1 MDAAEAVAG
10 RHPLADEVER
20 FLAEFGQTQSA
31 LDDAVYSG
39 FSHRLLHQ
47 ARSPAPAT
55 AAKVRTWMAEIRE
68 AEPERFREAA
78 ALIRADQ
85 GYVTMTPGGQI
96 ERAPVRVAHSRLHRM
111 IEQGWL
117 VPTGDA
123 LLAEVHSQ
131 SYKLS
136 SLAQ

>member
-1 MDAAEAVAG
+1 MTDSSF
-10 RHPLADEVER
+10 ADEVR
-20 FLAEFGQTQSA
+20 AFLAEFGQTKNA
-31 LDDAVYSG
+31 LDGAVYPS
-39 FSHRLLHQ
+39 FAYRLLHQ
-47 ARSPAPAT
+47 ARNPAPAT
-55 AAKVRTWMAEIRE
+55 VAKARAWMAEIRE

-78 ALIRADQ
+78 ALIRAEE
-85 GYVTMTPGGQI
+85 GYILMTPGGYI
-96 ERAPVRVAHSRLHRM
+96 DKAPLGVAHSRLHRM

-123 LLAEVHSQ
+123 LLAEIHSQ

>member
-1 MDAAEAVAG
+1 MTE
-10 RHPLADEVER
+10 LSFADEVR
-20 FLAEFGQTQSA
+20 AFLAEFGQTKNA
-31 LDDAVYSG
+31 LDGAVYPS
-39 FSHRLLHQ
+39 FAYRLLLKG
-47 ARSPAPAT
+47 RSPAPAT
-55 AAKVRTWMAEIRE
+55 VARARAWMAEIRDSE
-68 AEPERFREAA
+68 SEEFRKAV
-78 ALIRADQ
+78 ALIRADE
-85 GYVTMTPGGQI
+85 GYITLTPGGDI
-96 ERAPVRVAHSRLHRM
+96 EKAPAKVTHFRLHRM

>member
-1 MDAAEAVAG
+1 MDAAEAATE

-39 FSHRLLHQ
+39 FSHRLLIRGLKPMAQ
-47 ARSPAPAT
+47 TIAI
-55 AAKVRTWMAEIRE
+55 VRQWMAEIRE

-78 ALIRADQ
+78 ALIRAEE

-96 ERAPVRVAHSRLHRM
+96 ERAPARVAHSRLHRM

-136 SLAQ
+136 SLAL